1 MTSATLAKVMDSL
14 ILISASLM
22 FFCTFVAVAREI
34 PAWPLTV
41 LVGIGVCGFFTSL
54 YLYLGAWLGCGT
66 PGAQLA
72 KVAVREAHGHPGE
85 KRARF
90 R

>member
-1 MTSATLAKVMDSL
+1 MDAL

-22 FFCTFVAVAREI
+22 FFCTFMAVAREV

-41 LVGIGVCGFFTSL
+41 LLGLAICGFFTSL
-54 YLYLGAWLGCGT
+54 YVCLGAWFGCGT
-66 PGAQLA
+66 LGTRLA
-72 KVAVREAHGHPGE
+72 KVAAREADRQFHE

>member
-1 MTSATLAKVMDSL
+1 MTTSTLAKVMDTL
-14 ILISASLM
+14 ILFSASLM
-22 FFCTFVAVAREI
+22 FFCTFMAVARVL

-54 YLYLGAWLGCGT
+54 YLCLGAWLGCGT

-72 KVAVREAHGHPGE
+72 RIALHENERQPHE
-85 KRARF
+85 KRPRF